1 MITDKTIR
9 VLNIDLTDKS
19 WEVADRP
26 DLFRYLGGVGVGIRL
41 LDENVLYDRD
51 PLDAGQPLIFC
62 VGPLSSIFPVVTK
75 TVCLF
80 RSPLTGELGESYAGG
95 RLALAMVYSGYDAI
109 VIKGESSQP
118 IYLSIGPDNVEF
130 RNAEPLWGVGTEE
143 TGRYL
148 RELEPGRGFRSI
160 VRIGPAGE
168 NLVRFAN
175 LNVDTFRHF
184 GRLGP
189 GAVFGSK
196 KLKAMVVFGA
206 QDYPIPKEKQKAY
219 RQVYK
224 DIHDRVTKTDV
235 MEKYHDLGTTVNIL
249 KLNAM
254 NGLPTRNLQSATF
267 DKAHEISGEA
277 LAEDKLV
284 RKLSCSSCPIGS
296 IHIAAHRKSF
306 DDKSHEFETS
316 QLAYDH
322 ELVFALGSFLGTGSQ
337 EDFLTL
343 LEAVEDLGFD
353 VMSAGVL
360 LGWLTEAFANQ
371 LVGEKDLGT
380 RVDFGHTEGYLK
392 VLRGMAHPENELY
405 RLLGMGTEA
414 AAEKMGGLDYALTLG
429 RTEMTGYHTG
439 YGAALGQAVGAR
451 HSHLDNAGYSFDQK
465 KKSSDPTSFV
475 GAMFEE
481 EISRC
486 ITNCLIMCLFARS
499 VYDYPTIVK
508 ALSAIGVE
516 KSEEDLKELALEIF
530 RNKIMVKQKMGF
542 DFRKLRFP
550 KRFFETECLNGVLKE
565 EVMQEMLNLYIKE
578 VDLAMDGWHGPLE
591 QREHQMPTLG
601 KGADTRWA
609 PPS

>member
-1 MITDKTIR
+1 MITDQTIK
-9 VLNIDLTDKS
+9 VLHIDLSNKS
-19 WEVADRP
+19 WEVKDRP
-26 DLFRYLGGVGVGIRL
+26 DLFPYLGGVGVGIRL

-51 PLDAGQPLIFC
+51 PLDGEQPVIFC
-62 VGPLSSIFPVVTK
+62 VGLLSSIFPVITK
-75 TVCLF
+75 TVCMF

-95 RLALAMVYSGYDAI
+95 RLAMSMVYSGYDAI
-109 VIKGESSQP
+109 VIKGEAPQP
-118 IYLSIGPDNVEF
+118 TYLSIGPDGVEF

-148 RELEPGRGFRSI
+148 REMEPGRGYRST

-168 NLVRFAN
+168 NLVSFAN

-184 GRLGP
+184 GRLGS

-196 KLKAMVVFGA
+196 NLKAMVVFGT
-206 QDYPIPKEKQKAY
+206 QDYPIPKEQQKAY
-219 RQVYK
+219 RKVYK
-224 DIHDRVTKTDV
+224 EIHDRVTKTDV

-254 NGLPTRNLQSATF
+254 KGLPTRNLQSATF
-267 DKAHEISGEA
+267 DQAQEISGEA
-277 LAEDKLV
+277 FAEEKLV

-306 DDKSHEFETS
+306 NKESHEYETS

-322 ELVFALGSFLGTGSQ
+322 ELVFALGSFLGTGNQ
-337 EDFLTL
+337 EDFLSL
-343 LEAVEDLGFD
+343 LDEVEDLGFD

-371 LVGEKDLGT
+371 LVGEEELGT
-380 RVDFGHTEGYLK
+380 RLDFGYTEGYIH
-392 VLRGMAHPENELY
+392 VLRRMAKPDNELY
-405 RLLGMGTEA
+405 RLLGKGTEA
-414 AAEKMGGLDYALTLG
+414 AAEQLGGLDYACTLG

-451 HSHLDNAGYSFDQK
+451 HSHLDNAGYSLDQTK
-465 KKSSDPTSFV
+465 KGTDPAAFV
-475 GAMFEE
+475 SAMFEE
-481 EISRC
+481 EVSRC

-516 KSEEDLKELALEIF
+516 KSEEELKELALEIF

-565 EVMQEMLNLYIKE
+565 EVMQEMLDLYIRE
-578 VDLAMDGWHGPLE
+578 VDRVMAGWQGPLE
-591 QREHQMPTLG
+591 KRGQQIPAHAATENARS
-601 KGADTRWA
+601 A
-609 PPS
+609 PLS

>member
-1 MITDKTIR
+1 MITDGTIR
-9 VLNIDLTDKS
+9 VLTIDLTSKS
-19 WEVADRP
+19 WEVEERP
-26 DLFRYLGGVGVGIRL
+26 DLFRFLGGVGVGIRL

-51 PLDAGQPLIFC
+51 PLDSGQPVIFC
-62 VGPLSSIFPVVTK
+62 VGPLSSIYPVITK
-75 TVCLF
+75 TVCMF
-80 RSPLTGELGESYAGG
+80 RSPLTNELGESYAGG

-109 VIKGESSQP
+109 VIKGDSP
-118 IYLSIGPDNVEF
+118 RPVYLSIGPEGVEF

-148 RELEPGRGFRSI
+148 REMEPGRSFRSI

-196 KLKAMVVFGA
+196 NLKALVVFGDR
-206 QDYPIPKEKQKAY
+206 DYPIPKEQQKAY
-219 RQVYK
+219 RKLYK
-224 DIHDRVTKTDV
+224 KIHDRVTKTDV

-254 NGLPTRNLQSATF
+254 KGLPTRNLQSATF
-267 DKAHEISGEA
+267 EKAQEISGEA
-277 LAEDKLV
+277 FAEEKLI

-296 IHIAAHRKSF
+296 IHIAAHRRPF
-306 DDKSHEFETS
+306 CDKSHEYETS

-322 ELVFALGSFLGTGSQ
+322 ELVFALGSFLGTDSQ

-343 LEAVEDLGFD
+343 LDAVEDLGFD

-371 LVGEKDLGT
+371 LVGEEELGT
-380 RVDFGHTEGYLK
+380 RLEFGYTEGYLH
-392 VLRGMAHPENELY
+392 VLRNMAQPKNELY
-405 RLLGMGTEA
+405 RLLGKGTEA
-414 AAEKMGGLDYALTLG
+414 AAEQLGGLDYACTLG

-451 HSHLDNAGYSFDQK
+451 HSHLDNAGYSLDQTK
-465 KKSSDPTSFV
+465 KYSDPASLV
-475 GAMFEE
+475 RAMFEE
-481 EISRC
+481 EINRC

-499 VYDYPTIVK
+499 VYDYPTIIE
-508 ALSAIGVE
+508 ALATIGIE
-516 KSEEDLKELALEIF
+516 KSEEELKELAREIY
-530 RNKIMVKQKMGF
+530 RHKIMVKHKMGF

-565 EVMQEMLNLYIKE
+565 EVMQEMLDLYIRE
-578 VDLAMDGWHGPLE
+578 VEQLMAGWQDPQEKPATAQAAAEGLRPV
-591 QREHQMPTLG
+591 
-601 KGADTRWA
+601 

>member
-1 MITDKTIR
+1 MITDRTIR
-9 VLNIDLTDKS
+9 VLNINLTNKS
-19 WEVADRP
+19 WEVKDRP
-26 DLFRYLGGVGVGIRL
+26 DLFPYLGGVGVGIRL
-41 LDENVLYDRD
+41 LDENVLYDRN
-51 PLDAGQPLIFC
+51 PLDGEQPVIFS
-62 VGPLSSIFPVVTK
+62 VGPLSSIFPVITK
-75 TVCLF
+75 TVCMF

-95 RLALAMVYSGYDAI
+95 RLAMAMVYSGYDAI
-109 VIKGESSQP
+109 VIKGESRQP
-118 IYLSIGPDNVEF
+118 IYLSIGSDSIEF

-148 RELEPGRGFRSI
+148 REMEPGRGFRSI

-175 LNVDTFRHF
+175 INVDTFRHF

-196 KLKAMVVFGA
+196 NLKAMVVFGTE
-206 QDYPIPKEKQKAY
+206 DYPIPQEQQKAY
-219 RQVYK
+219 RKVYK
-224 DIHDRVTKTDV
+224 EIHDRVTKTEV
-235 MEKYHDLGTTVNIL
+235 MEKYHNLGTTVNIL

-254 NGLPTRNLQSATF
+254 KGLPTRNLQSATF
-267 DKAHEISGEA
+267 DKAEEISGEA
-277 LAEDKLV
+277 LAEEKLI

-296 IHIAAHRKSF
+296 IHIAAHRRSF
-306 DDKSHEFETS
+306 DNKRHEYETS

-322 ELVFALGSFLGTGSQ
+322 ELVFALGSFLGTDSQ
-337 EDFLTL
+337 EDFLTML
-343 LEAVEDLGFD
+343 DEVEDLGLD

-360 LGWLTEAFANQ
+360 LGWLTEAFSNQ
-371 LVGEKDLGT
+371 LVGEEGLGT
-380 RVDFGHTEGYLK
+380 RLDFGNTEGYVH
-392 VLRGMAHPENELY
+392 VLRGIAKPESGLY

-414 AAEKMGGLDYALTLG
+414 AAEKLGGLDYACTLG

-451 HSHLDNAGYSFDQK
+451 HSHLDNAGYSLDQAK
-465 KKSSDPTSFV
+465 KDIDPASFV
-475 GAMFEE
+475 SAMFEE
-481 EISRC
+481 EVNRC

-516 KSEEDLKELALEIF
+516 KSEEELQELALEIF

-542 DFRKLRFP
+542 DFRRLRFP

-565 EVMQEMLNLYIKE
+565 EVMQDMLDLYIQE
-578 VDLAMDGWHGPLE
+578 VDQAMAGWQGPLE
-591 QREHQMPTLG
+591 QRGQQVAARAALEE
-601 KGADTRWA
+601 TRWA

>member
-1 MITDKTIR
+1 MITDQTIK
-9 VLNIDLTDKS
+9 VLYIDLSNKS
-19 WEVADRP
+19 WEVKDRP
-26 DLFRYLGGVGVGIRL
+26 DLFPYLGGVGVGIRL

-51 PLDAGQPLIFC
+51 PLDGEQPVIFC
-62 VGPLSSIFPVVTK
+62 VGLLSSIFPVITK
-75 TVCLF
+75 TVCMF

-95 RLALAMVYSGYDAI
+95 RLAMSMVYSGYDAI
-109 VIKGESSQP
+109 VIKGEAPQP
-118 IYLSIGPDNVEF
+118 TYLSIGPDGVEF

-148 RELEPGRGFRSI
+148 REMEPGRGYRST

-168 NLVRFAN
+168 NLVSFAN

-184 GRLGP
+184 GRLGS

-196 KLKAMVVFGA
+196 NLKAMVVFGT
-206 QDYPIPKEKQKAY
+206 QDYPIPKEQQKAY
-219 RQVYK
+219 RKVYK
-224 DIHDRVTKTDV
+224 EIHDRVTKTDV

-254 NGLPTRNLQSATF
+254 KGLPTRNLQSATF
-267 DKAHEISGEA
+267 NQAQEISGEA
-277 LAEDKLV
+277 FAEEKLV

-306 DDKSHEFETS
+306 NKESHEYETS

-322 ELVFALGSFLGTGSQ
+322 ELVFALGSFLGTGNQ
-337 EDFLTL
+337 EDFLSL
-343 LEAVEDLGFD
+343 LDEVEDLGFD

-371 LVGEKDLGT
+371 LVGEEELGT
-380 RVDFGHTEGYLK
+380 RLDFGYTEGYIH
-392 VLRGMAHPENELY
+392 VLRRMAKPDNELY
-405 RLLGMGTEA
+405 RLLGKGTEA
-414 AAEKMGGLDYALTLG
+414 AAEQLGGLDYACTLG

-451 HSHLDNAGYSFDQK
+451 HSHLDNAGYSLDQTK
-465 KKSSDPTSFV
+465 KGTDPAAFV
-475 GAMFEE
+475 SAMFEE
-481 EISRC
+481 EVSRC

-516 KSEEDLKELALEIF
+516 KSEEELKELALEIF

-565 EVMQEMLNLYIKE
+565 EVMQEMLDLYIRE
-578 VDLAMDGWHGPLE
+578 VDRVMAGWQGPLE
-591 QREHQMPTLG
+591 KRGQQIPAHAATENARS
-601 KGADTRWA
+601 A
-609 PPS
+609 PLS

>member
-1 MITDKTIR
+1 MITDQTIK
-9 VLNIDLTDKS
+9 VLYIDLSNKS
-19 WEVADRP
+19 WEVKDRP
-26 DLFRYLGGVGVGIRL
+26 DLFPYLGGVGVGIRL

-51 PLDAGQPLIFC
+51 PLDGEQPVIFC
-62 VGPLSSIFPVVTK
+62 VGLLSSIFPVITK
-75 TVCLF
+75 TVCMF

-95 RLALAMVYSGYDAI
+95 RLAMSMVYSGYDAI
-109 VIKGESSQP
+109 VIKGEAPQP
-118 IYLSIGPDNVEF
+118 TYLSIGPDGVEF

-148 RELEPGRGFRSI
+148 REMEPGRGYRST

-168 NLVRFAN
+168 NLVSFAN

-184 GRLGP
+184 GRLGS

-196 KLKAMVVFGA
+196 NLKAMVVFGT
-206 QDYPIPKEKQKAY
+206 QDYPIPKEQQKAY
-219 RQVYK
+219 RKVYK
-224 DIHDRVTKTDV
+224 EIHDRVTKTDV

-254 NGLPTRNLQSATF
+254 KGLPTRNLQSTTF
-267 DKAHEISGEA
+267 DQAQEISGEA
-277 LAEDKLV
+277 FAEEKLV

-306 DDKSHEFETS
+306 NKESHEYETS

-322 ELVFALGSFLGTGSQ
+322 ELVFALGSFLGTGNQ
-337 EDFLTL
+337 EDFLSL
-343 LEAVEDLGFD
+343 LDEVEDLGFD

-371 LVGEKDLGT
+371 LVGEEELGT
-380 RVDFGHTEGYLK
+380 RLDFGYTEGYIH
-392 VLRGMAHPENELY
+392 VLRRMAKPDNELY
-405 RLLGMGTEA
+405 RLLGKGTEA
-414 AAEKMGGLDYALTLG
+414 AAEQLGGLDYACTLG

-451 HSHLDNAGYSFDQK
+451 HSHLDNAGYSLDQTK
-465 KKSSDPTSFV
+465 KGTDPAAFV
-475 GAMFEE
+475 SAMFEE
-481 EISRC
+481 EVSRC

-516 KSEEDLKELALEIF
+516 KSEEELKELALEIF

-565 EVMQEMLNLYIKE
+565 EVMQEMLDLYIRE
-578 VDLAMDGWHGPLE
+578 VDRVMAGWQGPLE
-591 QREHQMPTLG
+591 KRGQQIPAHAATENARS
-601 KGADTRWA
+601 A
-609 PPS
+609 PLS

>member
-1 MITDKTIR
+1 MITDQTIK
-9 VLNIDLTDKS
+9 VLHIDLSNKS
-19 WEVADRP
+19 WEVKDRP
-26 DLFRYLGGVGVGIRL
+26 DLFPYLGGVGVGIRL

-51 PLDAGQPLIFC
+51 PLDGEQPVIFC
-62 VGPLSSIFPVVTK
+62 VGLLSSIFPVITK
-75 TVCLF
+75 TVCMF

-95 RLALAMVYSGYDAI
+95 RLAMSMVYSGYDAI
-109 VIKGESSQP
+109 VIKGEAPQP
-118 IYLSIGPDNVEF
+118 TYLSIGPDGVEF

-148 RELEPGRGFRSI
+148 REMEPGRGYRST

-168 NLVRFAN
+168 NLVSFAN

-184 GRLGP
+184 GRLGS

-196 KLKAMVVFGA
+196 NLKAMVVFGT
-206 QDYPIPKEKQKAY
+206 QDYPIPKEQQKAY
-219 RQVYK
+219 RKVYK
-224 DIHDRVTKTDV
+224 EIHDRVTKTDV

-254 NGLPTRNLQSATF
+254 KGLPTRNLQSTTF
-267 DKAHEISGEA
+267 DQAQEISGEA
-277 LAEDKLV
+277 FAEEKLV

-306 DDKSHEFETS
+306 NKESHEYETS

-322 ELVFALGSFLGTGSQ
+322 ELVFALGSFLGTGNQ
-337 EDFLTL
+337 EDFLSL
-343 LEAVEDLGFD
+343 LDEVEDLGFD

-371 LVGEKDLGT
+371 LVGEEELGT
-380 RVDFGHTEGYLK
+380 RLEFGYTEGYIH
-392 VLRGMAHPENELY
+392 VLRRMAKPDNELY
-405 RLLGMGTEA
+405 RLLGKGTEA
-414 AAEKMGGLDYALTLG
+414 AAEQLGGLDYACTLG

-451 HSHLDNAGYSFDQK
+451 HSHLDNAGYSLDQTK
-465 KKSSDPTSFV
+465 KGTDPAAFV
-475 GAMFEE
+475 SAMFEE
-481 EISRC
+481 EVSRC

-516 KSEEDLKELALEIF
+516 KSEEELKELALEIF

-565 EVMQEMLNLYIKE
+565 EVMQEMLDLYIRE
-578 VDLAMDGWHGPLE
+578 VDRVMAGWQGPLE
-591 QREHQMPTLG
+591 KRGQQIPAHAATENARS
-601 KGADTRWA
+601 A
-609 PPS
+609 PLS

>member
-1 MITDKTIR
+1 MITDGTIR
-9 VLNIDLTDKS
+9 VLTIDLTSKS
-19 WEVADRP
+19 WEVEERP
-26 DLFRYLGGVGVGIRL
+26 DLFRFLGGVGVGIRL

-51 PLDAGQPLIFC
+51 PLDSGQPVIFC
-62 VGPLSSIFPVVTK
+62 VGPLSSIYPVITK
-75 TVCLF
+75 TVCMF
-80 RSPLTGELGESYAGG
+80 RSPLTNELGESYAGG

-109 VIKGESSQP
+109 VIKGDSP
-118 IYLSIGPDNVEF
+118 RPVYLSIGPEGVEF

-148 RELEPGRGFRSI
+148 REMEPGRSFRSI

-196 KLKAMVVFGA
+196 NLKALVVFGDR
-206 QDYPIPKEKQKAY
+206 DYPIPKEQQKAY
-219 RQVYK
+219 RKLYK
-224 DIHDRVTKTDV
+224 KIHDRVTKTDV

-254 NGLPTRNLQSATF
+254 KCLPTRNLQSATF
-267 DKAHEISGEA
+267 EKAQEISGEA
-277 LAEDKLV
+277 FAEEKLI

-296 IHIAAHRKSF
+296 IHIAAHRRPCC
-306 DDKSHEFETS
+306 DKSHEYETS

-322 ELVFALGSFLGTGSQ
+322 ELVFALGSFLGTDSQ

-343 LEAVEDLGFD
+343 LDAVEDLGFD

-371 LVGEKDLGT
+371 LVGEEDLGT
-380 RVDFGHTEGYLK
+380 RLEFGYTEGYLH
-392 VLRGMAHPENELY
+392 VLRNMAQPKNELY
-405 RLLGMGTEA
+405 RLLGKGTEA
-414 AAEKMGGLDYALTLG
+414 AAEQLGGLDYACTLG

-451 HSHLDNAGYSFDQK
+451 HSHLDNAGYSLDQTK
-465 KKSSDPTSFV
+465 KYSDPASLV
-475 GAMFEE
+475 RAMFEE
-481 EISRC
+481 EINRC

-499 VYDYPTIVK
+499 VYDYPTIIE
-508 ALSAIGVE
+508 ALATIGIE
-516 KSEEDLKELALEIF
+516 KSEEELKELAREIY
-530 RNKIMVKQKMGF
+530 RHKIMVKQKMGF

-565 EVMQEMLNLYIKE
+565 EVMQEMLDLYIRE
-578 VDLAMDGWHGPLE
+578 VEQLMAGWQDPQEKPATAQAAAEGLRPV
-591 QREHQMPTLG
+591 
-601 KGADTRWA
+601 

>member
-1 MITDKTIR
+1 MITDQTIK
-9 VLNIDLTDKS
+9 VLHIDLSNKS
-19 WEVADRP
+19 WEVKDRP
-26 DLFRYLGGVGVGIRL
+26 DLFPYLGGVGVGIRL

-51 PLDAGQPLIFC
+51 PLDGEQPVIFC
-62 VGPLSSIFPVVTK
+62 VGPLSSIFPVITK
-75 TVCLF
+75 TVCMF

-95 RLALAMVYSGYDAI
+95 RLAMSMVYSGYDAI
-109 VIKGESSQP
+109 VIKGEAPQP
-118 IYLSIGPDNVEF
+118 TYLSIGPDGVEF

-148 RELEPGRGFRSI
+148 REMEPGRGYRST

-168 NLVRFAN
+168 NLVSFAN

-184 GRLGP
+184 GRLGS

-196 KLKAMVVFGA
+196 NLKAMVVFGT
-206 QDYPIPKEKQKAY
+206 QDYPIPKEQQKAY
-219 RQVYK
+219 RKVYK
-224 DIHDRVTKTDV
+224 EIHDRVTKTDV

-254 NGLPTRNLQSATF
+254 KGLPTRNLQSATF
-267 DKAHEISGEA
+267 NQAQEISGEA
-277 LAEDKLV
+277 FAEEKLV

-306 DDKSHEFETS
+306 NKESHEYETS

-322 ELVFALGSFLGTGSQ
+322 ELVFALGSFLGTGNQ
-337 EDFLTL
+337 EDFLSL
-343 LEAVEDLGFD
+343 LDEVEDLGFD

-371 LVGEKDLGT
+371 LVGEEELGT
-380 RVDFGHTEGYLK
+380 RLEFGYTEGYIH
-392 VLRGMAHPENELY
+392 VLRRMAKPDNELY
-405 RLLGMGTEA
+405 RLLGKGTEA
-414 AAEKMGGLDYALTLG
+414 AAEQLGGLDYACTLG

-451 HSHLDNAGYSFDQK
+451 HSHLDNAGYSLDQTK
-465 KKSSDPTSFV
+465 KGTDPAAFV
-475 GAMFEE
+475 SAMFEE
-481 EISRC
+481 EVSRC

-516 KSEEDLKELALEIF
+516 KSEEELKELALEIF

-565 EVMQEMLNLYIKE
+565 EVMQEMLDLYIRE
-578 VDLAMDGWHGPLE
+578 VDRVMAGWQGPLE
-591 QREHQMPTLG
+591 KRGQQIPAHAATENARS
-601 KGADTRWA
+601 A
-609 PPS
+609 PLS

>member
-1 MITDKTIR
+1 MITDQTIR
-9 VLNIDLTDKS
+9 VLHIDLKDKT
-19 WEVADRP
+19 WEVKSRP
-26 DLFRYLGGVGVGIRL
+26 DLFHYLGGVGVGIRL

-51 PLDAGQPLIFC
+51 PLDAGQPVIFC
-62 VGPLSSIFPVVTK
+62 VGPLSSIFPVITK
-75 TVCLF
+75 TVCMF

-109 VIKGESSQP
+109 VIKGEAAHP
-118 IYLSIGPDNVEF
+118 IYLSIGPEGVEF

-160 VRIGPAGE
+160 VRMGPAGE
-168 NLVRFAN
+168 NLVSFAN

-196 KLKAMVVFGA
+196 RLKAMVVFGSK
-206 QDYPIPKEKQKAY
+206 DYPIPKEQQKAY

-224 DIHDRVTKTDV
+224 EIHDRVTKTDV
-235 MEKYHDLGTTVNIL
+235 MEKYHNLGTTVNIL
-249 KLNAM
+249 KLNEM
-254 NGLPTRNLQSATF
+254 KGLPTRNLQSATF
-267 DKAHEISGEA
+267 EKAQEISGEA
-277 LAEDKLV
+277 FADEKLI

-296 IHIAAHRKSF
+296 IHIAAHRRSF
-306 DDKSHEFETS
+306 DDRSNEYETS

-343 LEAVEDLGFD
+343 LEAVEDLGLD

-360 LGWLTEAFANQ
+360 LGWLTEAFANN
-371 LVGEKDLGT
+371 LVGEMDLGT
-380 RVDFGHTEGYLK
+380 RLEFGYTEGYLH
-392 VLRGMAHPENELY
+392 VLRGISHPRNELY
-405 RLLGMGTEA
+405 RLLGKGTEA
-414 AAEKMGGLDYALTLG
+414 AAEKLGGLDYAMTLG

-451 HSHLDNAGYSFDQK
+451 HSHLDNAGYSFDQSK
-465 KKSSDPTSFV
+465 KARDPKSFV
-475 GAMFEE
+475 DAIFEE
-481 EISRC
+481 EVNRC
-486 ITNCLIMCLFARS
+486 LTNCLIMCLFARS

-508 ALSAIGVE
+508 ALKAVGIE
-516 KSEEDLKELALEIF
+516 KSEQDLKDLALEIY
-530 RNKIMVKQKMGF
+530 RNKILVKHKLGF

-550 KRFFETECLNGVLKE
+550 KRFFETECLNGMLQE
-565 EVMQEMLNLYIKE
+565 DVMQEMLDLYIQE
-578 VDLAMDGWHGPLE
+578 VERIMTGWQGPLE
-591 QREHQMPTLG
+591 QRGYQALEHAM
-601 KGADTRWA
+601 AEDTRWE
-609 PPS
+609 PLS

>member
-1 MITDKTIR
+1 MITDRTIK
-9 VLNIDLTDKS
+9 VLDIDLTNKS
-19 WEVADRP
+19 WEVKDRP

-51 PLDAGQPLIFC
+51 PLDSEQPVIFC
-62 VGPLSSIFPVVTK
+62 VGPLSSIFPVITK
-75 TVCLF
+75 TVCMF

-95 RLALAMVYSGYDAI
+95 RMALAMVYSGYDAI
-109 VIKGESSQP
+109 VIKGQSP
-118 IYLSIGPDNVEF
+118 HPTYLSIGPDGVEF

-148 RELEPGRGFRSI
+148 REIEPGRGFRSI

-168 NLVRFAN
+168 NLVSFAN

-196 KLKAMVVFGA
+196 NLKALVVFGT
-206 QDYPIPKEKQKAY
+206 QDYPIPKEQQKAY
-219 RQVYK
+219 RKVYQE
-224 DIHDRVTKTDV
+224 IHDRVTNTDV

-267 DKAHEISGEA
+267 DKAQEISGEA
-277 LAEDKLV
+277 FAEEKLI

-306 DDKSHEFETS
+306 DDKSHDYETS

-322 ELVFALGSFLGTGSQ
+322 ELVFALGSFLGMGNQ

-343 LEAVEDLGFD
+343 LNAVEDLGFD

-380 RVDFGHTEGYLK
+380 RLEFGYTEGYK
-392 VLRGMAHPENELY
+392 HVLQGMAQPKNELY
-405 RLLGMGTEA
+405 RLLGKGTEA
-414 AAEKMGGLDYALTLG
+414 TAEKLGGLDYACTLG

-451 HSHLDNAGYSFDQK
+451 HSHLDNAGYSLDQAK
-465 KKSSDPTSFV
+465 KDSDPASFV
-475 GAMFEE
+475 SAMFEE
-481 EISRC
+481 EVNRC
-486 ITNCLIMCLFARS
+486 ITNSLIMCLFARS

-516 KSEEDLKELALEIF
+516 KSEEELKELALEIF
-530 RNKIMVKQKMGF
+530 RNKTLVKRKMGF

-565 EVMQEMLNLYIKE
+565 EVMQAMLDLYIRE
-578 VDLAMDGWHGPLE
+578 VERVMTGWQGPLE
-591 QREHQMPTLG
+591 QREDQVPTFSP
-601 KGADTRWA
+601 AEITR
-609 PPS
+609 